1 LQKSVLEAVLQCP
14 QPHSWIALASTKFSA
29 EIEILDSKLLPKGL
43 VEHLFDIQVKPGMAD
58 DLLAAMKNDPDVIQM
73 EVIRSDSG
81 HIYGSA
87 TSSRCTVCKYVAKSR
102 CFLESVGISSGDRA
116 SWTVLGSDGSYREL
130 IQSLEEERIPLEV
143 KRRRVMEDTDLLT
156 TRQEQ
161 ILAIAF
167 ERGYFEFPKKL
178 GLKELAGQIG
188 IRTST
193 LGEILRR
200 GQKKVIGE
208 YLARRSLLHRNRD

>member
-1 LQKSVLEAVLQCP
+1 VLEAVLQCP
-14 QPHSWIALASTKFSA
+14 QPHSWIALASSRYSA
-29 EIEILDSKLLPKGL
+29 EIELLDSKILPGGL
-43 VEHLFDIQVKPGMAD
+43 VEHLFDIRVRPALSD
-58 DLLAAMKNDPDVIQM
+58 DLLAAMRKDPDVLQM

-87 TSSRCTVCKYVAKSR
+87 TSRRCTVCKYVAKSK
-102 CFLESVGISSGDRA
+102 CFLENVGISSGERA
-116 SWTVLGSDGSYREL
+116 RWTVLGSEGSYKEL
-130 IQSLEEERIPLEV
+130 VQSLEKESVAFEV
-143 KRRRVMEDTDLLT
+143 ARRRTMEDTDLLT

-167 ERGYFEFPKKL
+167 ERGYFDFPKKV

-188 IRTST
+188 VRTST

-200 GQKKVIGE
+200 GQKKVLGE
-208 YLARRSLLHRNRD
+208 YLVRRSLLHRGRD